1 MQRIL
6 SSSSKASRDR
16 HVPAAD
22 HTRSSPVGS
31 EYSTKELASI
41 ICLFGTSTCLGVL
54 YKRMEITLV
63 KVLHAMIYFSII
75 VLNRR
80 SRLLRKLEAEN
91 VNVRQWWL
99 YNMLCVIHGI
109 NVMLVLDNNKLSVI

>member
-1 MQRIL
+1 M
-6 SSSSKASRDR
+6 
-16 HVPAAD
+16 V
-22 HTRSSPVGS
+22 
-31 EYSTKELASI
+31 
-41 ICLFGTSTCLGVL
+41 
-54 YKRMEITLV
+54 ITLV

-91 VNVRQWWL
+91 VNVRQWWI
-99 YNMLCVIHGI
+99 YNMLYVIHGI